1 MEKRVWTAREAV
13 TAGDKAVIKRIAGHN
28 PVASRIFL
36 TGEVHEDYIGE
47 TASILLD
54 SINDV
59 IDGAMKG
66 HDGKYIEEPLF
77 IRTKQGTIQ
86 LSRFEPE
93 AIWKTFNP
101 DLLQRI
107 QGEEEKRLG
116 IEVQLDEFD
125 FYQSLVSTF
134 KTEHGAYIFPVVEKY
149 SGLDVFYNIVYLSA
163 LLLYGKPGYMAVP
176 VSQHFALPEN
186 AGFIREV
193 KFRPLT
199 KVEQKK
205 VVELREKHKVAQGLT
220 NPELSFLLN
229 LYDAD
234 AGRQKG

>member
-1 MEKRVWTAREAV
+1 MEKRVWTARGVV

-47 TASILLD
+47 TASILLT

-59 IDGAMKG
+59 IDGSMKG

-77 IRTKQGTIQ
+77 VRTKQETIQ
-86 LSRFEPE
+86 MSRFEPE
-93 AIWKTFNP
+93 AVWKTFNP
-101 DLLQRI
+101 DLLQQI
-107 QGEEEKRLG
+107 QKEEEKRLG

-125 FYQSLVSTF
+125 FYQSLISTF
-134 KTEHGAYIFPVVEKY
+134 KAEHGGYIFPDVEKY
-149 SGLDVFYNIVYLSA
+149 SGLDVFYNIMYLSA

-176 VSQHFALPEN
+176 VSQHFALPES
-186 AGFIREV
+186 ADFIRAV
-193 KFRPLT
+193 KFRQLN
-199 KVEQKK
+199 KAEQKK
-205 VVELREKHKVAQGLT
+205 IAELREKHKVVQGLT
-220 NPELSFLLN
+220 NPELKFLLS

-234 AGRQKG
+234 AGK

>member
-1 MEKRVWTAREAV
+1 MEKQVWTARGVV
-13 TAGDKAVIKRIAGHN
+13 TAGDKVVIKRVADHN

-36 TGEVHEDYIGE
+36 TGEVHASHIGE
-47 TASILLD
+47 TAAILLD

-66 HDGKYIEEPLF
+66 HDGQYIEEPLF

-86 LSRFEPE
+86 MSRFEPE
-93 AIWKTFNP
+93 AVWKTFNP
-101 DLLQRI
+101 DLLQQI
-107 QGEEEKRLG
+107 QAEEEKRLG
-116 IEVQLDEFD
+116 HEVQLDEFD
-125 FYQSLVSTF
+125 FYQSLIATF
-134 KTEHGAYIFPVVEKY
+134 KAKHGEYLFPVVENY
-149 SGLDVFYNIVYLSA
+149 GGLDVFYNIMYLSA

-186 AGFIREV
+186 AGFIRAV

-199 KVEQKK
+199 KIEQKK
-205 VVELREKHKVAQGLT
+205 IVELREKHNVVQGLT
-220 NPELSFLLN
+220 NPELAFLLN

-234 AGRQKG
+234 AGR

>member
-1 MEKRVWTAREAV
+1 MEKRIWTARGTV
-13 TAGDKAVIKRIAGHN
+13 TEGDKVVIKRIAEHN

-36 TGEVHEDYIGE
+36 TSEVHEDYIGE
-47 TASILLD
+47 TAAILLT

-59 IDGAMKG
+59 IDGSMKG

-86 LSRFEPE
+86 MSRFEPE
-93 AIWKTFNP
+93 AVWKTLNP
-101 DLLQRI
+101 DLLQQI

-125 FYQSLVSTF
+125 FYQSLILTL
-134 KTEHGAYIFPVVEKY
+134 KAKHGEYIFPVVEKY
-149 SGLDVFYNIVYLSA
+149 NGLDVFYNVMYLSA

-176 VSQHFALPEN
+176 VSQHFALPES
-186 AGFIREV
+186 ADFIWAV

-199 KVEQKK
+199 RAEQNKT
-205 VVELREKHKVAQGLT
+205 VELRDKHKVVQGLT
-220 NPELSFLLN
+220 NPELNFLLN

-234 AGRQKG
+234 AGK